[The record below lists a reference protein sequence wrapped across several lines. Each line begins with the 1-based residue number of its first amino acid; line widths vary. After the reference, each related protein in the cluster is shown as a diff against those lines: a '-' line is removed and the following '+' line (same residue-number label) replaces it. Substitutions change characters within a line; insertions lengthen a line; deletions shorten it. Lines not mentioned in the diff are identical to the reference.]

1 MAGLNPMDR
10 DNLGHAGVEAD
21 QGFALDKTTEPL
33 EQQVGADDD
42 LQRGLERVA
51 ALEAWL
57 SAGREQGNGL
67 NALGDSRP
75 GRIPDH
81 QGINQGIG
89 LHQSQDRTLVVVD
102 SRLSNWEEVA
112 AGLPADADLL
122 LLDQRRSGLQQ
133 VEEAAQNAQREGT
146 NYRAVALLGSE
157 AEGGIVQFGQDDLG
171 VKETPDINNHLTSL
185 KKGVLGNAD
194 VRLFSHAAIDDSNSG
209 TGHSANLKPV
219 QTKLGTDA
227 TNALE
232 AARTVLRGAR
242 SEEKLR
248 RSEALMLKISQRSRK
263 IK

>member
-21 QGFALDKTTEPL
+21 QGFALDKPTEPL

-67 NALGDSRP
+67 NALGDSRTE
-75 GRIPDH
+75 RIP
-81 QGINQGIG
+81 QKQSVSQGIG

-157 AEGGIVQFGQDDLG
+157 AEDGIVQFGKDDLG
-171 VKETPDINNHLTSL
+171 VKETPDVNNHLATL
-185 KKGVLGNAD
+185 RKGALVKAD
-194 VRLFSHAAIDDSNSG
+194 VRLFSHSAIDD
-209 TGHSANLKPV
+209 TKTKTEHPANQKPV
-219 QTKLGTDA
+219 ETKLGSDA
-227 TNALE
+227 TYVLE
-232 AARTVLRGAR
+232 AARNI
-242 SEEKLR
+242 
-248 RSEALMLKISQRSRK
+248 LKIER
-263 IK
+263 